1 MFPFRNTPHA
11 SPNTFI
17 VLIPKKSLMKSYIA
31 PKVNL
36 IHFAS
41 EQMMAL
47 SSHDEAAT
55 NPGALSNEY
64 TGGSSIWDTE
74 DEFGK

>member
-1 MFPFRNTPHA
+1 
-11 SPNTFI
+11 
-17 VLIPKKSLMKSYIA
+17 MKSYIA

-47 SSHDEAAT
+47 SPHDEAAT

>member
-1 MFPFRNTPHA
+1 MFPFRNTLHA
-11 SPNTFI
+11 SLNTFI
-17 VLIPKKSLMKSYIA
+17 VVNPKKSLMKSYIA

-47 SSHDEAAT
+47 SSHNEEGGQ
-55 NPGALSNEY
+55 PLSNEY
-64 TGGSSIWDTE
+64 TGSSSIWDTE

>member
-1 MFPFRNTPHA
+1 
-11 SPNTFI
+11 
-17 VLIPKKSLMKSYIA
+17 MKSYIA

-47 SSHDEAAT
+47 SSHNEEGGE
-55 NPGALSNEY
+55 PLSNEY

-74 DEFGK
+74 DESGK